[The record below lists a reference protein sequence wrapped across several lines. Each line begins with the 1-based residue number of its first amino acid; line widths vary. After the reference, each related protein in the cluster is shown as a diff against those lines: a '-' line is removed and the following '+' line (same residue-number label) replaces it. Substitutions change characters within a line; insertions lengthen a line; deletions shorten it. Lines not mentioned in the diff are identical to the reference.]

1 MKAVRTPAALG
12 NLGEGVD
19 DSSAGRTRSSGACVR
34 VRAHVGGFMRVGTL
48 VFSKAP
54 FLHAV
59 KRTSLPVRDENIRPP
74 PTQPPPARSGPLS
87 CNVSRP
93 YKASA
98 DTPDASWEVLR
109 GLPRPGFGR
118 RLHLRTAQLS
128 VPTTC

>member
-1 MKAVRTPAALG
+1 
-12 NLGEGVD
+12 
-19 DSSAGRTRSSGACVR
+19 
-34 VRAHVGGFMRVGTL
+34 MRVGTL

-74 PTQPPPARSGPLS
+74 PTKPPPARSGPLS

-109 GLPRPGFGR
+109 AGAAEARFRATPPFTNGAAQCSDNMLTTVGGCPPPSLLLLLLP
-118 RLHLRTAQLS
+118 
-128 VPTTC
+128 